1 MEWNLG
7 YVCEKK
13 CKKKTKNKNKNK
25 NKANLFAPFRL
36 RTITTNLLDLYRS
49 YMMDFLNKVGSGSVL
64 DSLTLNSWTTEDLA
78 LFVGSNA
85 SVWGKKAIDVQWLA
99 V

>member
-1 MEWNLG
+1 
-7 YVCEKK
+7 
-13 CKKKTKNKNKNK
+13 
-25 NKANLFAPFRL
+25 
-36 RTITTNLLDLYRS
+36 
-49 YMMDFLNKVGSGSVL
+49 MDFLNEVGSGSVL